1 VSFAAPMRVAKTIS
15 KHANS
20 GAEFRASCLAT
31 RQGASIEKSRKVGL
45 GGFGMLRT
53 MAESD
58 REMGADFQRRVRLGL
73 ILVLLIGGC
82 STADRDAANFKQ
94 SQKLRKNAL
103 AAARQG
109 DTASALDD
117 INRVQVL
124 EPPVS
129 RSPGLPPPQLN
140 GPEHRTIAPASG
152 DTTCSNIGINRFSCF

>member
-1 VSFAAPMRVAKTIS
+1 MRVAKTIS

-58 REMGADFQRRVRLGL
+58 REMSADFQRRVRLRP

-82 STADRDAANFKQ
+82 ETSIPAATILKQTPAPPEEALST
-94 SQKLRKNAL
+94 
-103 AAARQG
+103 
-109 DTASALDD
+109 
-117 INRVQVL
+117 
-124 EPPVS
+124 
-129 RSPGLPPPQLN
+129 
-140 GPEHRTIAPASG
+140 
-152 DTTCSNIGINRFSCF
+152 